1 MTKKITDL
9 AYKLYGKAYS
19 ELLAIDLKDY
29 SDKEKKQALSELI
42 AESNTVRLATNQRD
56 WLLSNTT
63 C

>member
-29 SDKEKKQALSELI
+29 SNKEIKEAYNIL
-42 AESNTVRLATNQRD
+42 LADSKVQRID
-56 WLLSNTT
+56 TTSKCWLLNNTT
-63 C
+63 Y